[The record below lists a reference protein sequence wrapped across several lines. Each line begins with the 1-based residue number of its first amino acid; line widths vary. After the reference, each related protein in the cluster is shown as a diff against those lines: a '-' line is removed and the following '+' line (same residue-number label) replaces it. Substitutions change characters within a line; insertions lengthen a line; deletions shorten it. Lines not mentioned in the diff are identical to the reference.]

1 MRVPQGRM
9 VNLLVVGAIASL
21 LTSMSKLASA
31 QAELGPSSSPFGSAS
46 ASLGTQ
52 EATTYVNFPIQRL
65 KAQVPALGGI
75 KYDERQDQLP
85 VILGRVAQHI
95 AEVLPRLPDLISRE
109 DVYHFQSTADGDA
122 GGGLASTQP
131 WGRQYRYLLQC
142 QRNRDGSTSIAES
155 RIDGAGRP
163 VKEGGGF
170 TAVRGYGFSYQWL
183 FFTAA
188 NQPEFHFRFLGQQD
202 KGRRKTYVVA
212 FAQEPK
218 KVSNPAFFQVDLKK
232 VPFYYQGVLW
242 VDQSSFDIV
251 ALRTDLLAPLPKV
264 LLRQL
269 TTELTFRSVSIRGLD
284 AVFWLPS
291 EVDISSDQ
299 GRGPSEETHR
309 YSDYHLFHSETRI
322 VPEQ

>member
-1 MRVPQGRM
+1 M
-9 VNLLVVGAIASL
+9 
-21 LTSMSKLASA
+21 
-31 QAELGPSSSPFGSAS
+31 
-46 ASLGTQ
+46 
-52 EATTYVNFPIQRL
+52 
-65 KAQVPALGGI
+65 
-75 KYDERQDQLP
+75 P

-95 AEVLPRLPDLISRE
+95 ADVLPRLPDLISRE

-122 GGGLASTQP
+122 GGGLAATQP

-142 QRNRDGSTSIAES
+142 QRKRDGSTSIAES
-155 RIDGAGRP
+155 RIDGAGKP

-170 TAVRGYGFSYQWL
+170 TSLRGYGFGYQWL

-188 NQPEFHFRFLGQQD
+188 NQPEFHFRYLGQQE
-202 KGRRKTYVVA
+202 KGGRKTYVVA

-218 KVSNPAFFQVDLKK
+218 KVSDPAFFEVDLKK

-264 LLRQL
+264 LLKQL
-269 TTELTFRSVSIRGLD
+269 TTELTFRSVPIRGLD

-309 YSDYHLFHSETRI
+309 YSDYHLFHAQVRV
-322 VPEQ
+322 VPEP